1 MYANVRRRA
10 FKPDKAVEGARLIEQ
25 EVVPIISKLPG
36 FLSFYA
42 VHSGEDTITIIGVFE
57 TQEAAEKAGPQ
68 EIAWVDEHLADIVAG
83 PAEVT
88 NGPVLVHHG
97 K

>member
-1 MYANVRRRA
+1 MYANVRRRT
-10 FKPDKAVEGARLIEQ
+10 FKPGKAVEGAKQIEQ
-25 EVVPIISKLPG
+25 GVVPIISKIPG
-36 FLSFYA
+36 FLSLYV
-42 VHSGEDTITIIGVFE
+42 VHTGADTITIMGVFE
-57 TQEAAEKAGPQ
+57 NQEAAEKAGPQ
-68 EIAWVDEHLADIVAG
+68 AIAWVDQHLADIVAG

>member
-10 FKPDKAVEGARLIEQ
+10 FKLGKAIEGAKQIEQ
-25 EVVPIISKLPG
+25 GVVPIISKIPG
-36 FLSFYA
+36 FLSFY
-42 VHSGEDTITIIGVFE
+42 VVQTSEDTITVIGVFE

-68 EIAWVDEHLADIVAG
+68 AIAWVDQHLADIVAG

-97 K
+97 R